1 MIMGGLGSFCNRNF
15 QTLLFENWREDQTQP
30 LLQLVTMAT
39 DGHREAAAVAL
50 LREFVCDT
58 TTDDSTLRYVLLR
71 AGMDVSV
78 AANM

>member
-1 MIMGGLGSFCNRNF
+1 
-15 QTLLFENWREDQTQP
+15 
-30 LLQLVTMAT
+30 MAS